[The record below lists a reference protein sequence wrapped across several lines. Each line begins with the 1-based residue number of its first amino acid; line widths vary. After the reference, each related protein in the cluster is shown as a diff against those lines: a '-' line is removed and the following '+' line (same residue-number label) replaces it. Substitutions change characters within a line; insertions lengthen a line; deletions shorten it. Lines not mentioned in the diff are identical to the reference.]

1 MPFYDLCNNL
11 RNASKFAYS
20 KKIIFLTLFF
30 FIINKLRLTLVF
42 KKILVYFF
50 GSSFNPNFNLK
61 EILNF
66 TFDKTLMN
74 LLFHSDKLSM
84 AWSVETR
91 LPFMDYRLV
100 EYLRFLPDDMK
111 INSGWT
117 KYVGRMAMDDVL
129 DERIVWRKTKLGWP
143 VPEDEWMKSISN
155 PFLNSEKYKS
165 KFMKK
170 VLRRNLIYFIN
181 RNRTKFKVRKMNLM
195 IWYKLFFQSDFA
207 NHPLIKK

>member
-1 MPFYDLCNNL
+1 
-11 RNASKFAYS
+11 
-20 KKIIFLTLFF
+20 
-30 FIINKLRLTLVF
+30 
-42 KKILVYFF
+42 
-50 GSSFNPNFNLK
+50 
-61 EILNF
+61 
-66 TFDKTLMN
+66 
-74 LLFHSDKLSM
+74 M

-129 DERIVWRKTKLGWP
+129 DQRIVWRKNKLGWP